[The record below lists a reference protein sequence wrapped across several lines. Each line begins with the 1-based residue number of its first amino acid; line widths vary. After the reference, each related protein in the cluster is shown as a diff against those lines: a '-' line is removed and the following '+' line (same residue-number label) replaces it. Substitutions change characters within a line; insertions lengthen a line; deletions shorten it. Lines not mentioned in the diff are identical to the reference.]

1 MSTLKNSSVKEI
13 RSSKNLAEK
22 IDEILYKYAMIVASC
37 ERVLDLNDYEE
48 IKRNCKRIAKAQKQ
62 TREQILSLL

>member
-1 MSTLKNSSVKEI
+1 LSTLKNSSVKEI